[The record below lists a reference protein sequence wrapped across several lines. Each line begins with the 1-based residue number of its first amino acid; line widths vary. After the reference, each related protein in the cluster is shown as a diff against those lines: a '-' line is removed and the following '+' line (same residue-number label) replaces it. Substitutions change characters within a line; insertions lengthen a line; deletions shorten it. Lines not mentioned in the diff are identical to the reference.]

1 MLVLMLLPIGKI
13 KRVILGNYGLAEL
26 MLLHECMGY
35 RTLNLFLDLKNA
47 DIKVDR
53 KILADIAVND
63 PKGFKKL
70 VDIAKDN
77 LNG

>member
-1 MLVLMLLPIGKI
+1 MCIRDSDLSYSKFIF
-13 KRVILGNYGLAEL
+13 GL
-26 MLLHECMGY
+26 
-35 RTLNLFLDLKNA
+35 NNA

-63 PKGFKKL
+63 PEGFKKL
-70 VDIAKDN
+70 VEVAKDN

>member
-1 MLVLMLLPIGKI
+1 MH
-13 KRVILGNYGLAEL
+13 GLSYSKFIF
-26 MLLHECMGY
+26 G
-35 RTLNLFLDLKNA
+35 LNNA